1 MNMHS
6 DSSLDERIRAV
17 LAEALQI
24 PLDQVT
30 PDLAF
35 GDIPQ
40 WDSMGHMEVMMRLEE
55 QFAIEI
61 NADTIAALTSLPA
74 IREHLVRVGQPDG
87 IMPSV
92 RNAAGTKPAAQA
104 E

>member
-1 MNMHS
+1 MNMQP
-6 DSSLDERIRAV
+6 DSSLDERIHTA

-35 GDIPQ
+35 GDLPQ

-55 QFAIEI
+55 HFGIEI
-61 NADTIAALTSLPA
+61 NAETIAALTSLPA
-74 IREHLVRVGQPDG
+74 IREHLVRAGQPDG
-87 IMPSV
+87 LMPSG
-92 RNAAGTKPAAQA
+92 RNAAGTKPAAQT